1 MDFGLGSFVFAFL
14 AGVLSTLSPC
24 VLPLIPII
32 IGAAANQHRFGPLAL
47 AGGLAASFAVIG
59 TGLASIGSS
68 IGLAQ
73 DGFRLFAAVVMGII
87 GIVLISSRLQE
98 RFAIA
103 MSGVSGAGNSLLS
116 KVTIDGLLG
125 QFLIGILLGLVWTPC
140 VGPTLGAAITLASQ
154 GRDLGKIVF
163 VMAIFGLGA
172 GLPLAL
178 LGMLSRGAM
187 MKAKGRLGNAGK
199 FGKQLLGGFLIVI
212 SLLVMT
218 GQDKAL
224 ESFLLK
230 HSPDWLTDLTTTF

>member
-1 MDFGLGSFVFAFL
+1 VDFGLGSFLFAFL

-32 IGAAANQHRFGPLAL
+32 IGAAANQHRFGPFAL
-47 AGGLAASFAVIG
+47 AGGLAVSFAVIG

-87 GIVLISSRLQE
+87 GIVLISNRLQE
-98 RFAIA
+98 RFAVA

-187 MKAKGRLGNAGK
+187 MKAKGKLGNAGK

>member
-1 MDFGLGSFVFAFL
+1 MDFGLGSFLFAFL

-59 TGLASIGSS
+59 TALASIGSS

-73 DGFRLFAAVVMGII
+73 DSFRLFAAVVMGII
-87 GIVLISSRLQE
+87 GIVLISNRLQE
-98 RFAIA
+98 RFAVA

-187 MKAKGRLGNAGK
+187 MKVKGRLGNAGK
-199 FGKQLLGGFLIVI
+199 FGKQLLGGFLMVI
-212 SLLVMT
+212 SLLVIT
-218 GQDKAL
+218 GQDKHL

-230 HSPDWLTDLTTTF
+230 HSPAWLTDLTTTF

>member
-1 MDFGLGSFVFAFL
+1 MDFGLGSFLFAFL

-98 RFAIA
+98 RFAVA

-187 MKAKGRLGNAGK
+187 MKVKGKLGNAGK
-199 FGKQLLGGFLIVI
+199 LGKQLLGGFLIVI